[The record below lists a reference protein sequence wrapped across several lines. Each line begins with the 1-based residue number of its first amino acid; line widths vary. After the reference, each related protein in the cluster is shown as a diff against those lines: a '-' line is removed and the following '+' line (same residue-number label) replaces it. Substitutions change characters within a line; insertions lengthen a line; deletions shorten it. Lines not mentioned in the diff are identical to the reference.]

1 MICPRCRQFTPDEG
15 FACIQCGAA
24 VQRAN
29 PAASAERASSGRH
42 VSRSFFR
49 PWMLAVLALVALLG
63 YVAYGRLNRSHAA
76 NAFAPGAELAVE
88 NYLARGRTTIVDFY
102 SDYCPPCRKM
112 APLLARRAKFLFD
125 DISRNSLEYGPLAEL
140 SSCYCLA
147 RVGGAAEAGR
157 SARQA
162 FARLQERARGD
173 FMTRL
178 WLFYDAYV
186 YGRIMDEAGDRAE
199 AARGFRA
206 CIAANPHTEL
216 AARARRRLG
225 QAAE

>member
-29 PAASAERASSGRH
+29 PTASAERASSGRP

-88 NYLARGRTTIVDFY
+88 NYLAKGRTTIVDFY

-112 APLLARRAKFLFD
+112 APLLARLAKKRPDLAVVKL
-125 DISRNSLEYGPLAEL
+125 DINRKGVEGIDWGSPLARQYQL
-140 SSCYCLA
+140 
-147 RVGGAAEAGR
+147 GAIPYFRIYDGEGNLLRDGPEAT
-157 SARQA
+157 
-162 FARLQERARGD
+162 QEIVAMLVRAGID
-173 FMTRL
+173 L
-178 WLFYDAYV
+178 
-186 YGRIMDEAGDRAE
+186 
-199 AARGFRA
+199 
-206 CIAANPHTEL
+206 
-216 AARARRRLG
+216 
-225 QAAE
+225 